1 MKRFLLPLV
10 AAIALPIAVD
20 AIDKD
25 NEFKK
30 SFDDQYRSCK
40 KKEKQKKSN
49 KPPNKW
55 DCKLTGPQS
64 DCCR

>member
-1 MKRFLLPLV
+1 MKRLLLPLV

-30 SFDDQYRSCK
+30 SFDDQYRS
-40 KKEKQKKSN
+40 
-49 KPPNKW
+49 
-55 DCKLTGPQS
+55 
-64 DCCR
+64 

>member
-1 MKRFLLPLV
+1 MKRLLLPLL
-10 AAIALPIAVD
+10 AALALPPAVD
-20 AIDKD
+20 VTDND

-30 SFDDQYRSCK
+30 SFDDQYKSCEK
-40 KKEKQKKSN
+40 KRKNKKSN

-64 DCCR
+64 DCCN